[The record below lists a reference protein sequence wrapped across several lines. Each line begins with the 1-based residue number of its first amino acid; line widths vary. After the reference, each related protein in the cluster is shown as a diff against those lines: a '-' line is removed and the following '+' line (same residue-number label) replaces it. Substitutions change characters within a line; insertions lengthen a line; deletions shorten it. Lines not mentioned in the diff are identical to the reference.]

1 MFKILIIE
9 DDIVWQIKL
18 QVILEEFGFS
28 ILLATCLAEAK
39 QLLATETP
47 QLILS
52 DVRLPD
58 GSALEYFRNHP
69 IDLPI
74 VFVTEFADRQYV
86 EQALVIPFSSFYI
99 KPFHPLTLVAG
110 VQAAYAAFKN
120 TKTEDLPV
128 RALSVPIRYGKKADI
143 PFSKIC
149 WIEVEGNY
157 STIQTTDRKYLQKLS
172 FSKLLP
178 ELDERFIQIHKSVI
192 VNRDF
197 INRVNL
203 MNDTVLLRECIF
215 QIGRSFRKGLIDS
228 IDQHTHFHS

>member
-1 MFKILIIE
+1 MIKILIIE
-9 DDIVWQIKL
+9 DDIIWQIKL
-18 QVILEEFGFS
+18 QVMLEEFGFS
-28 ILLATCLAEAK
+28 ILLATSLTEAK
-39 QLLATETP
+39 QLLATEVP

-58 GSALEYFRNHP
+58 GSALEHFNLYP
-69 IDLPI
+69 IDIPI

-86 EQALVIPFSSFYI
+86 DKSLSIPFSSFYI
-99 KPFHPLTLVAG
+99 KPFHPLTLAAA
-110 VQAAYAAFKN
+110 VQNAYANFKSI
-120 TKTEDLPV
+120 KTEDLPV
-128 RALSVPIRYGKKADI
+128 RALKVPIRYGKKADI
-143 PFSKIC
+143 PFSNIY

-157 STIQTTDRKYLQKLS
+157 STIQTTDREYLQKLS

-203 MNDTVLLRECIF
+203 MNDTVVVRERVF
-215 QIGRSFRKGLIDS
+215 QIGRSFRKELIER
-228 IDQHTHFHS
+228 IDRHNHFHS